1 MSSKNSSGSKRL
13 HSEFERASPFNKIE
27 FDSFNMFSKKSCEET
42 YFDNDEI
49 LSNGDSSNGSILIFL
64 KTLSLFH

>member
-13 HSEFERASPFNKIE
+13 HSEFERASPFNKVE

-42 YFDNDEI
+42 YFDNDEV
-49 LSNGDSSNGSILIFL
+49 LSNGDSSNGSNLIFL
-64 KTLSLFH
+64 LKL